1 MDKEEFKRF
10 IEEKSEIIDAE
21 MEKLISEDQEIDN
34 LHNAVKYVLGLDIPD
49 RKKRGK
55 RIRPILCLLTV
66 DSLGGNQE
74 MALSFAI
81 SIELLHNFFLVH
93 DDIEDGDKV
102 RRNRPSVW
110 VNYGL
115 ANAINIGDFI
125 FSKAYLNLGSL
136 IEKGIDVE
144 KFFKLYTLFTSTADH
159 TIKGQALD
167 MNARNSNK
175 ILLDEYMNIVR
186 EKTGYYLSAP
196 IIGGAII
203 SDADEFIID
212 SIKEFS
218 FFIGPMF
225 QIIDDVIDLTTGKG
239 RGEKGSD
246 IKEGKRSFLT
256 AYTMSKCTIDEQT
269 KLINILNK
277 SRESTDNTDIEEI
290 MSLYHKYKAIEVAKK
305 KCEELFDNGIK
316 AIKKCPSTLRDNLI
330 IAARFLIE
338 RET

>member
-10 IEEKSEIIDAE
+10 IEEKSEIIDVE
-21 MEKLISEDQEIDN
+21 MEKLISEDREINN

-66 DSLGGNQE
+66 DSLGGNQK
-74 MALSFAI
+74 MALTFAI

-136 IEKGIDVE
+136 MEKGIDAE
-144 KFFKLYTLFTSTADH
+144 KFFKLYNLFTSTADH

-167 MNARNSNK
+167 MNARNSDK
-175 ILLDEYMNIVR
+175 ILIDEYMNIVR

-218 FFIGPMF
+218 LFIGPMF

-256 AYTMSKCTIDEQT
+256 AYTMSKCTADEQS
-269 KLINILNK
+269 KLISILNK
-277 SRESTDNTDIEEI
+277 SRESTDNADIEEVI
-290 MSLYHKYKAIEVAKK
+290 SLYYKYKAIEVAKK

-330 IAARFLIE
+330 AAARFMIE

>member
-1 MDKEEFKRF
+1 MGAKEFKRF
-10 IEEKSEIIDAE
+10 IEEKSEIIDME
-21 MEKLISEDQEIDN
+21 MEKLISEEQEIGN
-34 LHNAVKYVLGLDIPD
+34 LHDAVKYALGLDIPD

-66 DSLGGNQE
+66 DSLGGNQD
-74 MALSFAI
+74 MALTFAI
-81 SIELLHNFFLVH
+81 SIEFLHNFFLVH
-93 DDIEDGDKV
+93 DDIEDGDKI

-115 ANAINIGDFI
+115 VNAINIGDFI
-125 FSKAYLNLGSL
+125 FSKAYLNLNSL
-136 IEKGIDVE
+136 MEKGIDAE
-144 KFFKLYTLFTSTADH
+144 KFFKLYNLFTSTADH

-167 MNARNSNK
+167 MNARYSDK
-175 ILLDEYMNIVR
+175 ILIDEYMHIVR

-203 SDADEFIID
+203 SDADEFIIN

-218 FFIGPMF
+218 FSIGPMF

-256 AYTMSKCTIDEQT
+256 AFTMSKCTSEERAR
-269 KLINILNK
+269 LVGILNK
-277 SRESTDNTDIEEI
+277 SRESTSDTDIIEV
-290 MSLYHKYKAIEVAKK
+290 MSLYEKYNAVEHAKK
-305 KCEELFDNGIK
+305 KCEELFESGTK
-316 AIKKCPSTLRDNLI
+316 AINKCPSTLRDNLI
-330 IAARFLIE
+330 TAARFMIE

>member
-10 IEEKSEIIDAE
+10 IEEKSEIIDVE
-21 MEKLISEDQEIDN
+21 MEKLISEDREINN
-34 LHNAVKYVLGLDIPD
+34 LHNAVKYVLGLDISD

-66 DSLGGNQE
+66 DSLGGNQK
-74 MALSFAI
+74 MALTFAI

-136 IEKGIDVE
+136 MEKGIDAE
-144 KFFKLYTLFTSTADH
+144 KFFKLYNLFTSTADH

-167 MNARNSNK
+167 MNARNSDK
-175 ILLDEYMNIVR
+175 ILIDEYMNIVR

-218 FFIGPMF
+218 LFIGPMF

-256 AYTMSKCTIDEQT
+256 AYTMSKCTADEQS
-269 KLINILNK
+269 KLISILNK
-277 SRESTDNTDIEEI
+277 SRESTDNADIEEVI
-290 MSLYHKYKAIEVAKK
+290 SLYYKYKAIEVAKK

-330 IAARFLIE
+330 AAARFMIE